1 MIVVYIY
8 YILIKLENEVIIMY
22 IMKLKEEFFDQ
33 VKSGKKI
40 YEVRLYDE
48 KRQKICVGDTI
59 IFKKMPDLIDGVVTR
74 VVDVKRFETFE
85 QMAQTL
91 SLSSV
96 GFDKKNA
103 AQVSR
108 FYRSIYGKEDEKKY
122 GVVVFKLELV

>member
-1 MIVVYIY
+1 
-8 YILIKLENEVIIMY
+8 MY
-22 IMKLKEEFFDQ
+22 IMKLREEFFDKMKAGQ
-33 VKSGKKI
+33 MI

-59 IFKKMPDLIDGVVTR
+59 IFKKMPDLIDGVVTK
-74 VVDVKRFETFE
+74 VMDVKRFETFE

-91 SLSSV
+91 SIESL

-103 AQVSR
+103 SQVSR

-122 GVVVFKLELV
+122 GVVVFKLEKL

>member
-1 MIVVYIY
+1 
-8 YILIKLENEVIIMY
+8 MY

-33 VKSGKKI
+33 VKAGTKI

-48 KRQKICVGDTI
+48 KRQKICIGDTI
-59 IFKKMPDLIDGVVTR
+59 IFKKMPNLIDGVVTK
-74 VVDVKRFETFE
+74 VVDVKRFESFE

-96 GFDKKNA
+96 GFDKKNS

-108 FYRSIYGKEDEKKY
+108 FYRSIYGREDEKKY
-122 GVVVFKLELV
+122 GVVAFKLELV

>member
-1 MIVVYIY
+1 
-8 YILIKLENEVIIMY
+8 
-22 IMKLKEEFFDQ
+22 MKSREEFFDKMKAGQ
-33 VKSGKKI
+33 KI

-59 IFKKMPDLIDGVVTR
+59 IFKKMPDLIDGVVTK
-74 VVDVKRFETFE
+74 VMDVKRFETFE

-91 SLSSV
+91 SIESL

-103 AQVSR
+103 SQVSR

-122 GVVVFKLELV
+122 GVVVFKLEKL